1 LNLRKQQEKQ
11 EKLYN
16 NINININVNEGC
28 GSVAKVWAVSTNK
41 GGVLKTSIT
50 TNLAGIL
57 AKDKKVLI
65 VDTETQGNCLV
76 SFGLNPDKQKTTI
89 YDVMVNGVPAEKAI
103 VNVYKNIDVLGA
115 NDDMENF
122 DFDILMNVKKYPKFF
137 YLMKDALS
145 SLRSKYDYILVD
157 ALPYKGL
164 VHGNI
169 LTFADKVIIPF
180 QPESYSM
187 RSLVKMIKSVE
198 DFKTHNPTLSIL
210 GVVATLVD
218 QRTTLHT
225 EVIQEC
231 RKYCAESSI
240 KMFETVIPRSV
251 RFASS
256 VAYSKLPAVL
266 TDSKNDIVNNY
277 FELLK
282 EIKQH
287 D

>member
-1 LNLRKQQEKQ
+1 
-11 EKLYN
+11 
-16 NINININVNEGC
+16 
-28 GSVAKVWAVSTNK
+28 VAKVWAVSTNK

-76 SFGLNPDKQKTTI
+76 SFGINPDKQKTTI
-89 YDVMVNGVPAEKAI
+89 FDVLVKNVSAEKATI
-103 VNVYKNIDVLGA
+103 NVYKNIDVLGA
-115 NDDMENF
+115 NDDMEGF
-122 DFDILMNVKKYPKFF
+122 DFEILMNVKKYPNFF
-137 YLMKDALS
+137 YLLKNALQH
-145 SLRSKYDYILVD
+145 LRSKYDYILVD

-198 DFKTHNPTLSIL
+198 DFKVHNPGLTIL

-218 QRTTLHT
+218 QRTTLHS
-225 EVIQEC
+225 EVLQEC
-231 RKYCAESSI
+231 RKYCVEH
-240 KMFETVIPRSV
+240 KVRLFDTVIPRSV

-256 VAYSKLPAVL
+256 VAYNQLPATI
-266 TDSKNDIVNNY
+266 TDAKNEIVKNY
-277 FELLK
+277 FELLG
-282 EIKQH
+282 EIKKH

>member
-1 LNLRKQQEKQ
+1 M
-11 EKLYN
+11 
-16 NINININVNEGC
+16 G
-28 GSVAKVWAVSTNK
+28 KVWAVSTNK

-57 AKDKKVLI
+57 AKTNKVLI

-76 SFGLNPDKQKTTI
+76 SFGINPDKQETTI
-89 YDVMVNGVPAEKAI
+89 YDVLVNKVPAEKAI
-103 VNVYKNIDVLGA
+103 INVYKNIDVLGA
-115 NDDMENF
+115 NDDMEGF
-122 DFDILMNVKKYPKFF
+122 DFEILMNVKKYPKIF
-137 YLMKDALS
+137 YLLKNALQQ
-145 SLRSKYDYILVD
+145 LRNKYDYILVD

-198 DFKTHNPTLSIL
+198 DFKQHNPDLSIL
-210 GVVATLVD
+210 GVVATLVN
-218 QRTTLHT
+218 QRTTLHS
-225 EVIQEC
+225 EVLQEC
-231 RKYCAESSI
+231 RKYCTEQKVKLFDTI
-240 KMFETVIPRSV
+240 IPQSV

-256 VAYSKLPAVL
+256 VAYNRLPATL
-266 TDSKNDIVNNY
+266 TDPNNDIVKNY

-282 EIKQH
+282 EIKQNG
-287 D
+287 

>member
-1 LNLRKQQEKQ
+1 MAQ
-11 EKLYN
+11 
-16 NINININVNEGC
+16 
-28 GSVAKVWAVSTNK
+28 VWAVSTNK

-65 VDTETQGNCLV
+65 VDSETQGNCLV
-76 SFGLNPDKQKTTI
+76 TFGKNPDKQKITI
-89 YDVMVNGVPAEKAI
+89 YDVLVNNVPAEKAI

-115 NDDMENF
+115 NDDMES
-122 DFDILMNVKKYPKFF
+122 FDIEILTNVKKYPNFF
-137 YLMKDALS
+137 YLMKNALN

-164 VHGNI
+164 VHANI
-169 LTFADKVIIPF
+169 LTFVDKVIIPF

-198 DFKTHNPTLSIL
+198 DFKQHNPTLSIL

-218 QRTTLHT
+218 QRTTLHS
-225 EVIQEC
+225 EVITEC
-231 RKYCAESSI
+231 RKYCD
-240 KMFETVIPRSV
+240 KHNVRMFDTVIPRSI
-251 RFASS
+251 RFATS

-266 TDSKNDIVNNY
+266 TDSKNETVSNY
-277 FELLK
+277 FKLSK
-282 EIKQH
+282 EVEEIG
-287 D
+287 

>member
-1 LNLRKQQEKQ
+1 MAQ
-11 EKLYN
+11 
-16 NINININVNEGC
+16 
-28 GSVAKVWAVSTNK
+28 VWAVSTNK

-76 SFGLNPDKQKTTI
+76 SFGINPDKQKTTI
-89 YDVMVNGVPAEKAI
+89 YDVLVNNVPAEKAV

-115 NDDMENF
+115 NDDMEGF
-122 DFDILMNVKKYPKFF
+122 DFEILMNVKKYPNFF
-137 YLMKDALS
+137 YLLKNALQH
-145 SLRSKYDYILVD
+145 LRNKYDYILVD

-169 LTFADKVIIPF
+169 LTFVDKVIIPF

-198 DFKTHNPTLSIL
+198 DFKQHNPELSIL

-218 QRTTLHT
+218 QRTTLHS
-225 EVIQEC
+225 EVLQEC
-231 RKYCAESSI
+231 RKYCAEH
-240 KMFETVIPRSV
+240 KVKLFDTVIPRSV

-256 VAYSKLPAVL
+256 VAYNQLPATL
-266 TDSKNDIVNNY
+266 TDSKNDIVKNY
-277 FELLK
+277 FQLLG
-282 EIKQH
+282 EIKQNG
-287 D
+287 